1 MKFSLGKFGLKH
13 CDLPTMFSNVAVLLR
28 LITININQLYAKSIP
43 LIFYI
48 STFIAGSIYF
58 YGYII
63 TTVWL
68 VFFRYGRSNIE
79 AASVALAFG
88 TCNVTCITKFVYM
101 KLYAK
106 EIENFVNKYLEC
118 DSHVTPNTRF
128 ANNLRKKLRVVKKR
142 ATIIWMFFVCDG
154 MVYLSIPFFI
164 PGRYF
169 IVDVYIYYGLE
180 PMLESPNYE
189 IANFVTILAIGLV
202 VYILGSV
209 VVYIIII
216 VGYNEA
222 QLYALS
228 KELINV
234 WDDGQM
240 FYHNIINRITADK
253 VHAINIKNQI
263 INEYV
268 RMSLENITKFHITNI
283 SLIRELD
290 SNMRTTLVIEYSCKV
305 VSIIAGLLGGIEN
318 TFLQLPYTI
327 IQIFMDC
334 LSGQRLIDACDQFR
348 ESVYACKWENFN
360 ASNQR
365 TVFLMVMMSQKTLI
379 LSAGGMVKLDFICF
393 MNILK
398 STYSIYTTLKSTV

>member
-1 MKFSLGKFGLKH
+1 MKLTLGKFGLKH
-13 CDLPTMFSNVAVLLR
+13 CDLPTMFSNVAFLMR
-28 LITININQLYAKSIP
+28 LITININQLYAKS
-43 LIFYI
+43 
-48 STFIAGSIYF
+48 
-58 YGYII
+58 
-63 TTVWL
+63 
-68 VFFRYGRSNIE
+68 
-79 AASVALAFG
+79 
-88 TCNVTCITKFVYM
+88 
-101 KLYAK
+101 
-106 EIENFVNKYLEC
+106 
-118 DSHVTPNTRF
+118 
-128 ANNLRKKLRVVKKR
+128 
-142 ATIIWMFFVCDG
+142 
-154 MVYLSIPFFI
+154 
-164 PGRYF
+164 
-169 IVDVYIYYGLE
+169 LE

-228 KELINV
+228 EELINV
-234 WDDGQM
+234 WDDGQI
-240 FYHNIINRITADK
+240 FYQHIKNRITADK
-253 VHAINIKNQI
+253 VHAINIKNRI

-283 SLIRELD
+283 SLVRELD

-365 TVFLMVMMSQKTLI
+365 TVFLMLMMSQKTLT

-393 MNILK
+393 MNIIK
-398 STYSIYTTLKSTV
+398 STYSIYTTLKSAV